1 MEFKY
6 ELGGIK
12 MDALILIFI
21 WVCNLTARAIAA
33 ILRHILIF
41 DSFVIAL
48 FTGVWLHMELG
59 WGLVVVWLLGIV
71 VFFTMVALSTQ
82 KVTAIILS
90 VIATVFWT
98 ISLEEIWRG
107 WFYPGQEPFG
117 SEKLIVWSIIF
128 LIINIGAHALFY
140 KRLRFMIREEE
151 PTIQN

>member
-1 MEFKY
+1 
-6 ELGGIK
+6 
-12 MDALILIFI
+12 MDALVLIFI
-21 WVCNLTARAIAA
+21 WLCNLTARAIAA

-48 FTGVWLHMELG
+48 FTGCWLHMERG
-59 WGLVVVWLLGIV
+59 WGLVAVWMLGIV
-71 VFFTMVALSTQ
+71 IFFALVALSAQ

-90 VIATVFWT
+90 VIATAFWT

-107 WFYPGQEPFG
+107 LFYSSQEPFG

-128 LIINIGAHALFY
+128 LIVNAGAHVLSY
-140 KRLRFMIREEE
+140 KRLRFMIQEEE

>member
-1 MEFKY
+1 
-6 ELGGIK
+6 
-12 MDALILIFI
+12 MDALVLIFI
-21 WVCNLTARAIAA
+21 WLCNLTARAIAA

-48 FTGVWLHMELG
+48 FTGFWLHMERG
-59 WGLVVVWLLGIV
+59 WGLVAVWMLGIV
-71 VFFTMVALSTQ
+71 IFFALVVLSAQ

-90 VIATVFWT
+90 VIATAFWT

-107 WFYPGQEPFG
+107 LFYSSQEPFD

-128 LIINIGAHALFY
+128 LIVNAGAHVLSY
-140 KRLRFMIREEE
+140 KRLRFMIQEEE